1 MKPKFNIQKKG
12 EQKMANVIILAHFK
26 DRDDISDIIPICTCN
41 DRYYKSMSD
50 FMDLLKE
57 ASTLKDVCCILSSRT
72 KSVPADFEKVL
83 YDTPGAENNVKYFM
97 LTIPE
102 LS

>member
-1 MKPKFNIQKKG
+1 MNLRYKRKEI
-12 EQKMANVIILAHFK
+12 KMANIIILAHFK
-26 DRDDISDIIPICTCN
+26 DRDDIADIIPICTCN
-41 DRYYKSMSD
+41 GMYYKSTSD
-50 FMDLLKE
+50 FMYCLQEAITLKE
-57 ASTLKDVCCILSSRT
+57 VCYLLSDRT
-72 KSVPADFEKVL
+72 KSVPAEFEKVL